1 MLNLGNQIFLESFIK
16 KSKKLRHF
24 RQISDEEHWT
34 ALIGNALN
42 PVLSYHP
49 AILSEMVTAY
59 RKKLSLNLVQARII
73 LATVL

>member
-1 MLNLGNQIFLESFIK
+1 MFLEA
-16 KSKKLRHF
+16 SKKLRHF
-24 RQISDEEHWT
+24 RQISDEERWM

-42 PVLSYHP
+42 PVPICHP

-59 RKKLSLNLVQARII
+59 RQKLSLSLVQARII

>member
-1 MLNLGNQIFLESFIK
+1 MYE

-24 RQISDEEHWT
+24 LQISDEERWM
-34 ALIGNALN
+34 ALIGNAFN
-42 PVLSYHP
+42 PVLIYHP

-59 RKKLSLNLVQARII
+59 RQKLSINLLQARII